1 MGKFVLKDLLEKAK
15 TVSLAKKL
23 DLVWKAKGLS
33 KEAMDK
39 VYAIYFWAI
48 DGFISGE
55 PTKWQ
60 VYGWK
65 IYVITGIDTEYNL
78 EAKKRCE
85 RILKMF
91 KATSVVSHHD
101 IDWIKSDLKPYF
113 ENSLKLQTGKSLDML
128 DAVSEGKMQEFLD
141 KVKKEKEGRFK

>member
-1 MGKFVLKDLLEKAK
+1 MGKFVLKELVDKASK
-15 TVSLAKKL
+15 VGLAKKL

-33 KEAMDK
+33 KSAMDK

-48 DGFISGE
+48 DGFACGN

-65 IYVITGIDTEYNL
+65 IYVINGVDIQFNL
-78 EAKKRCE
+78 DSKKRCE
-85 RILKMF
+85 SILKYF
-91 KATSVVSHHD
+91 KQNAFVKQSDRV
-101 IDWIKSDLKPYF
+101 WILKELKPYF
-113 ENSLKLQTGKSLDML
+113 ENSLKVQTGKSLDML
-128 DAVSEGKMQEFLD
+128 DAVSDGKMQEFLD